1 MEVNKTRRWFYAL
14 TLLWVIM
21 LLGLGS
27 WWLYLV
33 FKLHSTLSAIN
44 LPELGSQNRFLNM
57 MKWEGSFFF
66 IFLVLLG
73 ASLLIM
79 YLRDMRKSKAMQAFF
94 ASLSHELKTPLAS
107 MRLQAEVIKD
117 LIEDETHSH
126 DQLADLTKRLIEDTH
141 KLESELEK
149 SLQLSRIE
157 QDAQM
162 TLVPVS
168 LERYLK
174 RQEQKLHQPLK
185 VELKLEDGARE
196 ILADELSLNM
206 IFRNLFENTLRHNK
220 EISKVVISS
229 TKKGNYVEILYDDF
243 GKKFLGEI
251 TSLGQLFYKFNSSKG
266 SGIGLYLIKHL
277 MRKMN
282 GSLEILNQDRLQFKL
297 LFKSADGDRDEQ

>member
-1 MEVNKTRRWFYAL
+1 MDVDSTRRWFYGL
-14 TLLWVIM
+14 TVLWMVM

-33 FKLHSTLSAIN
+33 FKLHTTLISLN

-73 ASLLIM
+73 VSLFIM
-79 YLRDMRKSKAMQAFF
+79 YYRDMKKSKAMQAFF

-117 LIEDETHSH
+117 LVEDESHSH
-126 DQLADLTKRLIEDTH
+126 DQLSNLTKRLIEDTN

-157 QDAQM
+157 QSAQM

-168 LERYLK
+168 LERFLK
-174 RQEQKLHQPLK
+174 RQEQKFLSP
-185 VELKLEDGARE
+185 VKLELSINSDAQE
-196 ILADELSLNM
+196 ILADELSINM
-206 IFRNLFENTLRHNK
+206 IFRNLFENTLRHNPK
-220 EISKVVISS
+220 TEKVHISARKI
-229 TKKGNYVEILYDDF
+229 GNYVEVTYDDF
-243 GKKFLGEI
+243 GKKFEGNLSLLGD
-251 TSLGQLFYKFNSSKG
+251 LFYKYNSSKG
-266 SGIGLYLIKHL
+266 SGIGLYLIKNL
-277 MRKMN
+277 MKKMHGFLVIQN
-282 GSLEILNQDRLQFKL
+282 DVRLKFVLNFKAPTGSQDV
-297 LFKSADGDRDEQ
+297 

>member
-1 MEVNKTRRWFYAL
+1 MDVNKTRRWFYAL
-14 TLLWVIM
+14 TFLWVVM

-33 FKLHSTLSAIN
+33 FKLHTTLTSLKI
-44 LPELGSQNRFLNM
+44 PELGSQEKFLNM

-73 ASLLIM
+73 SSLIVM
-79 YLRDMRKSKAMQAFF
+79 YLRDMKKSKAMQAFF

-117 LIEDETHSH
+117 LIEDDSHSH
-126 DQLADLTKRLIEDTH
+126 DQLAGLTKRLIEDTH

-157 QDAQM
+157 QDAEM

-168 LERYLK
+168 LERFLR
-174 RQEQKLHQPLK
+174 RQEQKLQSPLK
-185 VELKLEDGARE
+185 VELE
-196 ILADELSLNM
+196 IHKDAQEVLADELSLNM

-220 EISKVVISS
+220 ETSKVFIKAQKSGPFVEVI
-229 TKKGNYVEILYDDF
+229 YDDF
-243 GKKFLGEI
+243 GKKFQGDMKHLGD
-251 TSLGQLFYKFNSSKG
+251 LFYKFNSSKG
-266 SGIGLYLIKHL
+266 SGIGLYLIRHL
-277 MRKMN
+277 MRKMQ
-282 GSLEILNQDRLQFKL
+282 GSLEIVNDSRLQFKL
-297 LFKSADGDRDEQ
+297 CFKAPESEQDV